1 VELLTV
7 EGTFERL
14 LQVRRAVPI
23 GSAVAIAAWI
33 LIAQVSGA
41 VS

>member
-14 LQVRRAVPI
+14 LQVRRAILI
-23 GSAVAIAAWI
+23 GGAVAIAAWA
-33 LIAQVSGA
+33 LVAQVSVA